1 MRNHFVKALFGRGWE
16 SMGEAKYS
24 PSTPTYIGYA
34 MQVQICDKKCI
45 FYDRKSFK
53 EKEHDTMKAKGKITK
68 NNIP

>member
-1 MRNHFVKALFGRGWE
+1 MNFVQRKTGPISNHIE
-16 SMGEAKYS
+16 
-24 PSTPTYIGYA
+24 YA
-34 MQVQICDKKCI
+34 MLLRICDKKCI